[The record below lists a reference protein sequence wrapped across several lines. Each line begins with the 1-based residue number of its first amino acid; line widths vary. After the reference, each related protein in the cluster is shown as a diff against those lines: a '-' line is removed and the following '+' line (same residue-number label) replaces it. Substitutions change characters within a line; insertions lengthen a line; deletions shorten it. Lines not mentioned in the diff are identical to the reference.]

1 MAKQSNQL
9 KPLIDKF
16 ISGLGKRGVR
26 VNRLILYGSYARG
39 RANSDS
45 DIDIAVISS
54 SFDRKN
60 ILQRQEI
67 LGEVIYPL
75 AEPIEAVGYS
85 YREFKNRTPLSFL
98 SDILST
104 GKTIYQE

>member
-16 ISGLGKRGVR
+16 ISGLEKRGVR